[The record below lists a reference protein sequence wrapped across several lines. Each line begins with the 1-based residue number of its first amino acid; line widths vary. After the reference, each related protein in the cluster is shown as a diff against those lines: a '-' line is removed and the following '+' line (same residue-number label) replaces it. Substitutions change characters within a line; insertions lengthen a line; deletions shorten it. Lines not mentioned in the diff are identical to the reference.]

1 METNQE
7 NTNDSTNVIYTPYD
21 EEQRKRDFEA
31 WVKAERTA
39 PIEFPKYALAHPLT
53 YLSLSDLI
61 SLHGWIDSEA
71 DLIEAL
77 GGDNTA
83 KLEKARE
90 QMVLVHQEIERRRIL
105 IFGGE

>member
-1 METNQE
+1 METKKENNPLDTVVKLIELSNSDKRIDLNQ
-7 NTNDSTNVIYTPYD
+7 NPKPIYDYK
-21 EEQRKRDFEA
+21 QQ
-31 WVKAERTA
+31 
-39 PIEFPKYALAHPLT
+39 HPLS

-61 SLHGWIDSEA
+61 SLHGWIDDDA

-90 QMVLVHQEIERRRIL
+90 QMVLVHQEIERRRSL